1 MKKTRYIYGY
11 FFKTLT
17 YCFYLGSSSWV
28 FANPID
34 TVTTANFAQA
44 LYLDTILNQSPKT
57 TLGHFIQLE
66 DDLLISK
73 TTLQNLALNIKIADQ
88 EDHPNFVSLKKIDGL
103 KYQYDASNQT
113 INLDA
118 SSDLLSLNTQVMKSS
133 TNAPAIIDKN
143 HLRPGI
149 LFNYDIHTQYNQDEL
164 SQSLWNELRFFGT
177 STGGF
182 FSISANHLYT
192 KNDHSSE
199 LNSEILDTYWQ
210 KDFQDQAISLTLGD
224 SQSRALNWSR
234 STRISGLKIAK
245 NYNLQPYQTTSPL
258 ESFKG
263 SVLLPSSVDL
273 LINGIQQSNTQVL
286 PGNFDIQAIPTLTGA
301 GNAQLVI
308 TDLNG
313 QQRVVNFSLFG
324 ANNLLQKGLSDW
336 DVNVGVNKLD
346 YAVKSFSYDDQPL
359 FSGSYRYGLSQDTT
373 LESHAEFT
381 DGLQLTGLGFTH
393 RLPKVFGIVNGSYS
407 YSRLDQ
413 RNGQLYNLGY
423 QWNNSLFNISFD
435 HQQVSEH
442 YGDIASTLGYNYT
455 RQSNRA
461 FLGLNTEYGQFGAS
475 YVQQDYD
482 QFQNEFLIFN
492 WSHLFASKN
501 YLNISMTRDLNTQN
515 NSFYLSLNIPL
526 DRQTQTAFHAQKN
539 NDNNQFSANARRT
552 ALQNQDDWGWQAYT
566 NFTNSDHYTLQG
578 SVQRNN
584 RFGEWELGI
593 QNDQVGNQSYSSSM
607 FSGRG
612 SLLMMENHLFS
623 MRQTLGSFAV
633 VSTQGV
639 PNVPVQLENRN
650 MGKTNKKGLL
660 LIDNINAYQ
669 HNDLSIDTLALP
681 IDYKIETTRIDA
693 VPYSG
698 SGVYVEFPIY
708 KMKSI
713 QFNAIDQN
721 NAALVMG
728 SRVWNQDQK
737 PTTKDLETTIVA
749 RDGIVYLENP
759 KNSPIYIEQNQAIC
773 QLTLPEL
780 TKDSG
785 FIDLGSLKCL

>member
-1 MKKTRYIYGY
+1 MKKTPYVYGY
-11 FFKTLT
+11 IFKTLT
-17 YCFYLGSSSWV
+17 CCCCLAYPSWA
-28 FANPID
+28 FSTPID
-34 TVTTANFAQA
+34 TVSTANIEQE

-57 TLGHFIQLE
+57 ILGHFIQLE
-66 DDLLISK
+66 DDLLISR
-73 TTLQNLALNIKIADQ
+73 TTLQSLALNIKIADQ
-88 EDHPNFVSLKKIDGL
+88 ADHPNFISLNKIDGL

-113 INLDA
+113 INLDV
-118 SSDLLSLNTQVMKSS
+118 SSDLLSLNTQIMGSP
-133 TNAPAIIDKN
+133 TIAPAIINKD
-143 HLRPGI
+143 HLRSGI

-164 SQSLWNELRFFGT
+164 SQSLWNELRFF
-177 STGGF
+177 SAKTGGF
-182 FSISANHLYT
+182 FSISANHLYQ
-192 KNDHSSE
+192 KNDRETSF
-199 LNSEILDTYWQ
+199 NSEILDSYWQ
-210 KDFQDQAISLTLGD
+210 KDFQKQAISVTLGD

-245 NYNLQPYQTTSPL
+245 NYSLQPYQTTSPL

-263 SVLLPSSVDL
+263 SVLLPSSIDL

-286 PGNFDIQAIPTLTGA
+286 PGNFDIQSIPTITGA
-301 GNAQLVI
+301 GTAQLVI

-336 DVNVGVNKLD
+336 DVNFGVNKLD
-346 YAVKSFSYDDQPL
+346 YAIKSFSYDDQPL
-359 FSGSYRYGLSQDTT
+359 FNGSYRYGLSQNTT
-373 LESHAEFT
+373 LESHAELT
-381 DGLQLTGLGFTH
+381 DGLQLTGLGFIH
-393 RLPKVFGIVNGSYS
+393 RLPKTLGIVNASYS
-407 YSRLDQ
+407 YSQLNQ
-413 RNGQLYNLGY
+413 ESGQLYNLGY
-423 QWNNSLFNISFD
+423 QWNNKLFNISFE
-435 HQQVSEH
+435 HQQVSEN

-475 YVQQDYD
+475 YAQQDYD
-482 QFQNEFLIFN
+482 EFQNKFLIFN
-492 WSHLFASKN
+492 WSHVFASKN
-501 YLNISMTRDLNTQN
+501 YLNISMTRDLNANN
-515 NSFYLSLNIPL
+515 NSVYLSLNIPL
-526 DRQTQTAFHAQKN
+526 DRQTQVALHAQNN
-539 NDNNQFSANARRT
+539 NDNPQFSASVRRT

-566 NFTNSDHYTLQG
+566 NYTDSNDYTLQG
-578 SVQRNN
+578 TLQRNN

-593 QNDQVGNQSYSSSM
+593 QNDHVGNQSYSSSM

-612 SLLMMENHLFS
+612 SLLMMENHFFS

-639 PNVPVQLENRN
+639 PDIPVQLENRN

-681 IDYKIETTRIDA
+681 IDYKIEKTRIDT

-698 SGVYVEFPIY
+698 SGVFVEFPVY
-708 KMKSI
+708 KMKSV
-713 QFNAIDQN
+713 QFNVIDQN
-721 NAALVMG
+721 NTALLMG

-737 PTTKDLETTIVA
+737 PTETDKETTIVA

-759 KNSPIYIEQNQAIC
+759 KATSIYIEHDQKLC

-780 TKDSG
+780 TKKSG
-785 FIDLGSLKCL
+785 LIDLGSLKCL